1 MHNCVLRYEL
11 HSVRNYVPCLRCR
24 QENDSDYE
32 GQSQEEEDENY
43 ICALNEP
50 ETDEQQEGEET
61 DEEEYEVPPFV
72 DTMRPPQQLK
82 VAKPKD
88 HHGRGNVKQP

>member
-1 MHNCVLRYEL
+1 MHNCVLQYEL
-11 HSVRNYVPCLRCR
+11 HSVRNYVPCLRCG

-61 DEEEYEVPPFV
+61 DEEESELLVVTPSLA
-72 DTMRPPQQLK
+72 QKLE
-82 VAKPKD
+82 AE
-88 HHGRGNVKQP
+88 GNY